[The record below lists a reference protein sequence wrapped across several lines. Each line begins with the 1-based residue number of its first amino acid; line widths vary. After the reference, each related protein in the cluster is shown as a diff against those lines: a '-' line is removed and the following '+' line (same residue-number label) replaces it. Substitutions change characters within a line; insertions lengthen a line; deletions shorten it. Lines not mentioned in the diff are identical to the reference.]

1 MTPDGQAMQVTIPNG
16 VAPGQQFQVQYQPLQ
31 MVAAPQPLQMVAAFP
46 PAAVTPAVS
55 SEFGIFRIQIG
66 RTPGQMLGL
75 DMVDKNG
82 QVMVLRICERD
93 DKGGRYA
100 AAGSGL
106 RVRDVVTEVAGQ
118 STKGKTRD
126 DVYALIG
133 AIPPSEP
140 VVLTVDRPLP
150 AGADP
155 VQSPPP
161 PGCAPEGFWAHE
173 RYCGPTTCMIFFAGF
188 PCICCFPQ
196 DTRRVYMLHGKKYDA
211 HGNEIVESEGGNANA
226 HQSN

>member
-1 MTPDGQAMQVTIPNG
+1 MQVTIPNG
-16 VAPGQQFQVQYQPLQ
+16 VAPGQQFQVQYQPLQMVAAPQPLQMVAAPEPLQ

-66 RTPGQMLGL
+66 RTPGQVLGL

-100 AAGSGL
+100 ASGSGL

-196 DTRRVYMLHGKKYDA
+196 DTRRVYCLLYTSPSPRD
-211 HGNEIVESEGGNANA
+211 S
-226 HQSN
+226 